1 MASFVYKNVTALG
14 TAQVL
19 ENGDLVQTCMV
30 DTAIEGIVLENKVL
44 NDVVEFIVPNSEI
57 VGTPQPLT
65 AAWDYIKDVL
75 APQWVADNYANV

>member
-1 MASFVYKNVTALG
+1 MASFVYKNVNALG

-19 ENGDLVQTCMV
+19 ENGDLVQNCMI

-44 NDVVEFIVPNSEI
+44 NDIVEFTVPNSEI

>member
-1 MASFVYKNVTALG
+1 MANFVYKNVSALG

-19 ENGDLVQTCMV
+19 ENGDLVQNCMI
-30 DTAIEGIVLENKVL
+30 DTAIEGIVLENKLL
-44 NDVVEFIVPNSEI
+44 NDLVSFTVPNSEI
-57 VGTPQPLT
+57 AGTPQPLT